1 MTDATACA
9 LIEDA
14 LNRYSRTEQA
24 LPVDTERAMGFR
36 LGHHLQ
42 NALEQFPVLV
52 DAGFVVDVEYNR
64 IGLDETKSLPS
75 FLSML
80 EEAEKE
86 LALPSG
92 ALGPR
97 RTANVSP
104 DIVLHR
110 RQSGRVVGNVF
121 VCELKLASA
130 DGATIARDFVKLA
143 CYRLDLNYEHAFM
156 LIVDAGKPHAR
167 VVRSQADAVDEV
179 RRLRDAGRL

>member
-1 MTDATACA
+1 MTEATARA

-14 LNRYSRTEQA
+14 LSRYSRTERG
-24 LPVDTERAMGFR
+24 LPGDTERAFGFR

-64 IGLDETKSLPS
+64 IGLDESKSLPS
-75 FLSML
+75 FLPML
-80 EEAEKE
+80 EDAEKE

-121 VCELKLASA
+121 VCELKLANA

-156 LIVDAGKPHAR
+156 LIVGEAHVH
-167 VVRSQADAVDEV
+167 VVRSRADAVAEV
-179 RRLRDAGRL
+179 RRLRDTGRL